1 MVLLKERDL
10 SGCCLNSMGLG
21 KGKQSP
27 ANTEVAR
34 LWHAWVP
41 KESGWDWKRHFSKG
55 LLIKV
60 YLAPFIRMSSKC
72 VCKSGTFE
80 SMTVSLGNTIS
91 YIVQFSS
98 VTQSCLTLCDPM
110 DRSTPGLPVHHQLP
124 EFTQTHVHW
133 VSDAIQ
139 PYHPLSSPSPPA
151 LNLSQHQ
158 GLFKWVSSS
167 HQVAKL
173 LEFQLQHQSFQWI
186 FRTNFLQDG
195 LVWSCSP
202 RDSQESSPTP
212 QFKSIN
218 SSALS
223 FLHSPTLT
231 SIHDHWKNHRL
242 DWMDLCWR
250 SNVSAF

>member
-1 MVLLKERDL
+1 
-10 SGCCLNSMGLG
+10 
-21 KGKQSP
+21 
-27 ANTEVAR
+27 
-34 LWHAWVP
+34 
-41 KESGWDWKRHFSKG
+41 
-55 LLIKV
+55 
-60 YLAPFIRMSSKC
+60 MSSKC
-72 VCKSGTFE
+72 VCKSGTLE
-80 SMTVSLGNTIS
+80 SMTVSLGNTLS

-186 FRTNFLQDG
+186 FRTDFLQDG

-242 DWMDLCWR
+242 DWMDLCWQ